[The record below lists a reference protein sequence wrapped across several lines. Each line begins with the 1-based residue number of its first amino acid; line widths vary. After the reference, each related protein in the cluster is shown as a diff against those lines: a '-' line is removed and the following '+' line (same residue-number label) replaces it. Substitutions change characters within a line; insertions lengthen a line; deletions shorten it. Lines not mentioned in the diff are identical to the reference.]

1 MTHHKSTAG
10 WEKADG
16 GLLRTSPLARQ
27 GKTLP
32 RSRANL
38 TYQRGGKARGC
49 LPAVPSERSEV

>member
-38 TYQRGGKARGC
+38 TYQWGGEARGV
-49 LPAVPSERSEV
+49 PADGAL